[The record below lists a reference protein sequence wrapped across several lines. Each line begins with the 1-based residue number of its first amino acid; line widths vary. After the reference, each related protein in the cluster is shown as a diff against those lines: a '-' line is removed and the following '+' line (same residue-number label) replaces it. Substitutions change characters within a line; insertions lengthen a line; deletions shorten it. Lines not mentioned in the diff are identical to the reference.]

1 MTLIKNKSSIAA
13 ILSILLSATLMLQ
26 NFLIYLDNQS
36 LINENQTLTIELEQI
51 TSLSEAIDSL
61 KDENAF
67 LQKILLEEKAV
78 ADNYRALVGDE
89 NHSDLVA
96 KAKEISGSSPLDFE
110 TAYIVAKYSDQ
121 FELNVSLILSVMELE
136 SNFSQYEVGTHE
148 DRGYMQIIPLTEK
161 WLAETYGHEY
171 GLDYDPDRIFEPEY
185 NIGLA
190 SIYLSFLQD
199 AYGKDYNRI
208 LSEYNRGP
216 TNLQRYYEE
225 NETYETTYSR
235 VILSRESKYFAL
247 NE

>member
-13 ILSILLSATLMLQ
+13 ILSILLSATLIVQ

-36 LINENQTLTIELEQI
+36 LIDENHTLTIELEQI
-51 TSLSEAIDSL
+51 TTLNEEIRVL
-61 KDENAF
+61 KDENQF
-67 LQKILLEEKAV
+67 IQKILLEEKAV
-78 ADNYRALVGDE
+78 ADNYRKLVGDY
-89 NHSDLVA
+89 NHNDLVA
-96 KAKEISGSSPLDFE
+96 KAKEILSSSPLDFE
-110 TAYIVAKYSDQ
+110 TAYIVAKYADQ
-121 FELNVSLILSVMELE
+121 FNLNVSMILSVMELE
-136 SNFSQYEVGTHE
+136 SNFSQYEVGAHE

-190 SIYLSFLQD
+190 SIYLSLLRD
-199 AYGKDYNRI
+199 AYGNDYNRI

-216 TNLQRYYEE
+216 SNLQSYFEE

-235 VILSRESKYFAL
+235 VILSRESKYYAL
-247 NE
+247 ND